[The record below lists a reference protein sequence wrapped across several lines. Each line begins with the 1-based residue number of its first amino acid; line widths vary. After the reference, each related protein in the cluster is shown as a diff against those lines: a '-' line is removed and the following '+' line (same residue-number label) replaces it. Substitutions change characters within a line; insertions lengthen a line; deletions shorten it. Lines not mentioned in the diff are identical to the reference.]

1 MDFEK
6 ANTFTLSM
14 LEEAP
19 AYNRWIFEKF
29 RPYLGEDILEI
40 GCGLGNLTGFL
51 LSERRVFVIDINA
64 SYLRTVSHKFQ
75 GHLNLKG
82 VFLWDIQQKLSQNLR
97 FPVDTIVCSN
107 VLEHVEDDDA
117 VLRNFYQLLPRGG
130 RLILLLPALKVL
142 YNALDRELGHFRRYH
157 KKEVIQKLAGNGFRI
172 REVIYF
178 NMFGIG
184 GWFFNGTILRNRLL
198 SWSQMR
204 IFNQLVP
211 FFIQLEKVIPTFI
224 GQSLIAVGE
233 KV

>member
-6 ANTFTLSM
+6 ANTLTLSM

-19 AYNRWIFEKF
+19 AYNRWVFEKF
-29 RPYLGEDILEI
+29 RPYLGEDLLEI

-51 LSERRVFVIDINA
+51 LGEGRVFVADINA

-75 GHLNLKG
+75 SHVNLKG
-82 VFLWDIQQKLSQNLR
+82 VFLWDIQQKLSQNLH
-97 FPVDTIVCSN
+97 FPADTIVCSN
-107 VLEHVEDDDA
+107 VLEHVEDGDA

-130 RLILLLPALKVL
+130 RLILLLPALKAL

-172 REVIYF
+172 LHLNYF
-178 NMFGIG
+178 NMFGIW
-184 GWFFNGTILRNRLL
+184 GWFFNGTILRKRLL
-198 SWSQMR
+198 SLRQIR
-204 IFNQLVP
+204 IFNQMVP
-211 FFIQLEKVIPTFI
+211 FFAVVEKIIPTFM

-233 KV
+233 KD